1 MDPKKELASAR
12 YPMLGAAYYPEAWPE
27 EAQIHDIAMMKKAG
41 ITVVRIGEFAWK
53 KMEPRDG
60 EFDFQWLHRV
70 IDRLKDA
77 GIRVI
82 LGTPSATPPLWVEES
97 DPEMRMIKE
106 NGMPMQHGGRRHCCS
121 NNPTYR
127 SYSARIAEGLARE
140 FGRHPNV
147 IGWQIDNE
155 IAAFDGC
162 WCSHCRKGFA
172 QYLKNRYGTIEN
184 LNERWNLN
192 LFSQAYD
199 RFEQVP
205 RPLPHT
211 WHSPHLKFEWNQYLA
226 QSHIE
231 FVRMQA
237 EILHRYTDM
246 PVGTDMM
253 PVFNEDY
260 EQMNAFLDV
269 VQYNHYDDEQSIPR
283 ELFWFDYMRG
293 LKDRPFW
300 VTETATCWNGATS
313 TPSNLRAE
321 GFCRVNSWLPVVLGA
336 EANLYWL
343 WRQHWAGHELMH
355 GAVLYASGRPMHIF
369 PEVQQ
374 VAAEYETCG
383 EFLAN
388 TRIKTDVAMMVSSW
402 NDYLMKEQEVVWEE
416 GSHAWETAYTKR
428 LYKAYEPMTALG
440 IRPDVIPPG
449 KNLDAYKLLYT
460 PFMLTLEEPGL
471 AERIEAWVRNGGI
484 WIAGPMTDIRND
496 IGAHYRDRET
506 GILEKL
512 TGATLACQVP
522 DAEHRIPCSW
532 EDGSPFR
539 AEKWLQLYEVPAD
552 AKVLAT
558 ADGYYSTLVGKAL
571 VFEKRL
577 GKGTIIVLGT
587 LPSPEDGKRL
597 LTIALTQSG
606 AAHFDMEGA
615 VAAAYREGEG
625 IRGISVAEYGGNPGS
640 LNLDGRYLD
649 ILTGQFYTDQIR
661 LAPYQVAIL
670 VKQED

>member
-1 MDPKKELASAR
+1 M
-12 YPMLGAAYYPEAWPE
+12 PMLGAAYYPEAWPE
-27 EAQIHDIAMMKKAG
+27 EAQTHDIAMMKQAG

-53 KMEPRDG
+53 KMEPRNG
-60 EFDFQWLHRV
+60 EFDFRWLHRV
-70 IDRLKDA
+70 INRLEEA

-82 LGTPSATPPLWVEES
+82 LGTPSATPPLWLEEM

-106 NGMPMQHGGRRHCCS
+106 NGMAMQHGGRRHCCS

-127 SYSARIAEGLARE
+127 RHSARIAERLVQE
-140 FGRHPNV
+140 FGEHPNV

-162 WCSHCRKGFA
+162 WCGHCRTAFSE
-172 QYLKNRYGTIEN
+172 YLKKRYGTIEN
-184 LNERWNLN
+184 LNEQWNLQ

-199 RFEQVP
+199 RFDQIP
-205 RPLPHT
+205 GPLPHT
-211 WHSPHLKFEWNQYLA
+211 WHSPHLKFKWNQFLA
-226 QSHIE
+226 QSHID

-237 EILHRYTDM
+237 DILHQYTAA

-269 VQYNHYDDEQSIPR
+269 VQYNHYDDEQSISR

-321 GFCRVNSWLPVVLGA
+321 GFCRLNSWLPVVLGA

-355 GAVLYASGRPMHIF
+355 GAVLYASGQPMHIF

-374 VAAEYETCG
+374 TAAEYKTCG
-383 EFLAN
+383 EFLSN
-388 TRIKTDVAMMVSSW
+388 TRIITDIAMMVSSR

-428 LYKAYEPMTALG
+428 LYKAYEPMAALG

-449 KNLDAYKLLYT
+449 KDLSKYKLLFT
-460 PFMLTLEEPGL
+460 PFLLTMEEAGL
-471 AERIEAWVRNGGI
+471 PERIEAWVRNGGI
-484 WIAGPMTDIRND
+484 WIAGPMTDIRNH

-506 GILEKL
+506 GILERL
-512 TGATLACQVP
+512 TGSRLLYQVP

-539 AEKWLQLYEVPAD
+539 GEKWLQLFNAPAD
-552 AKVLAT
+552 AKVLAK
-558 ADGYYSTLVGKAL
+558 ADGYYSTLAGCAL
-571 VFEKRL
+571 VFEKKL
-577 GKGTIIVLGT
+577 GKGAIVVLGT

-597 LTIALTQSG
+597 LMYALEKSG
-606 AAHFDMEGA
+606 TSRFSIEGK

-625 IRGISVAEYGGNPGS
+625 VQGISAAEYGGKTGTLS
-640 LNLDGRYLD
+640 LNGRYLD
-649 ILTGQFYTDQIR
+649 LLTGQSHADGVS
-661 LAPYQVAIL
+661 LKPYQTVIL
-670 VKQED
+670 IKQED